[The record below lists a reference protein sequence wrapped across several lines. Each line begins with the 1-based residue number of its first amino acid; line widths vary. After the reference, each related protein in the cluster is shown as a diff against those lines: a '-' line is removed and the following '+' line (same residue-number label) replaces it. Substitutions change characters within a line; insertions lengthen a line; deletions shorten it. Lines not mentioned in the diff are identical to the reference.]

1 MARAAAL
8 VLLGVLTLAGTPA
21 AATHEVYF
29 RYVVL
34 GFVKDARGR
43 AVAGRE
49 LVLTRDK
56 TGYAYPGATDE
67 QGFFIIVAQLGDES
81 AGEPLTLTFGRRSSG
96 CARSSIRR
104 TTATP
109 GHADRSR
116 GRTFVERNT
125 LFRATLLDAVAPRNT
140 EKLRQEVP

>member
-1 MARAAAL
+1 VARAAAL

-21 AATHEVYF
+21 AATHEVYY

-56 TGYAYPGATDE
+56 TGYAYLGATDA
-67 QGFFIIVAQLGDES
+67 QGFFIVVAQLGDES
-81 AGEPLTLTFGRRSSG
+81 AGEPLTLAFGQAVARLRATFDPANHRD
-96 CARSSIRR
+96 
-104 TTATP
+104 
-109 GHADRSR
+109 DRGTR
-116 GRTFVERNT
+116 IDLEGATFVERSA
-125 LFRATLLDAVAPRNT
+125 LFRATLLDAVGAA
-140 EKLRQEVP
+140 QH

>member
-21 AATHEVYF
+21 MATHEVYY

-43 AVAGRE
+43 AVAGGE

-56 TGYAYPGATDE
+56 TGFAYPGATDA

-81 AGEPLTLTFGRRSSG
+81 AGEPLTLTFGQAVTRLRAAFDPANHRDDRG
-96 CARSSIRR
+96 TRIDVEGAR
-104 TTATP
+104 
-109 GHADRSR
+109 
-116 GRTFVERNT
+116 FVERSA
-125 LFRATLLDAVAPRNT
+125 LFRATLLDAVGAARH
-140 EKLRQEVP
+140 

>member
-21 AATHEVYF
+21 SATHEVYY

-56 TGYAYPGATDE
+56 TGFSYLGDTDA
-67 QGFFIIVAQLGDES
+67 QGFYLIVARLGDES
-81 AGEPLTLTFGRRSSG
+81 AGEPLTLTFGQAVTRLF
-96 CARSSIRR
+96 
-104 TTATP
+104 ATFDP
-109 GHADRSR
+109 SNHRDDRGTR
-116 GRTFVERNT
+116 IDVEGAKFVERSA
-125 LFRATLLDAVAPRNT
+125 LFRATLLGAVGAA
-140 EKLRQEVP
+140 QH

>member
-8 VLLGVLTLAGTPA
+8 ILLGVLTLAGTPA
-21 AATHEVYF
+21 MATHEVYF

-43 AVAGRE
+43 ALAGHE

-81 AGEPLTLTFGRRSSG
+81 AGESLTLTFGP
-96 CARSSIRR
+96 A
-104 TTATP
+104 ATRLRATFDP
-109 GHADRSR
+109 TNHRDDRGTR
-116 GRTFVERNT
+116 IDVEGVRFVERSA
-125 LFRATLLDAVAPRNT
+125 LFRATLLDAVGAA
-140 EKLRQEVP
+140 QH